1 MYNFQK
7 EFSEHMWIVAI
18 LITQALQCFIKN
30 SDFYS
35 QSHLKM
41 AFNVDNCVIS
51 ILLTYGY
58 IMFFFNIDNEY
69 YLLFFFCFCSC
80 MYIYFFFSLINL
92 TKDFIYSLCSE
103 TVVKIKWMK
112 KLSSKNFI
120 ECHLHCLVVSL
131 WTFWKHFTLYNQF
144 LKSTHTISYMQS
156 YYELYVI
163 IYNVGCRQTYKY
175 FSNIR

>member
-7 EFSEHMWIVAI
+7 EFSEHMWKVAI
-18 LITQALQCFIKN
+18 LIIQALQCFIKN

-58 IMFFFNIDNEY
+58 IMFFLNIGNEY

-80 MYIYFFFSLINL
+80 MFIYFFFSLINL

-103 TVVKIKWMK
+103 TEKIVFEKLYWM
-112 KLSSKNFI
+112 SSTLFSSF
-120 ECHLHCLVVSL
+120 SL
-131 WTFWKHFTLYNQF
+131 NILETF
-144 LKSTHTISYMQS
+144 HTIQPIFEIDS
-156 YYELYVI
+156 YYKLHAI
-163 IYNVGCRQTYKY
+163 ILWAICNHL
-175 FSNIR
+175 

>member
-1 MYNFQK
+1 M
-7 EFSEHMWIVAI
+7 AI
-18 LITQALQCFIKN
+18 K
-30 SDFYS
+30 
-35 QSHLKM
+35 
-41 AFNVDNCVIS
+41 VDNCVIS
-51 ILLTYGY
+51 ILLTYAY
-58 IMFFFNIDNEY
+58 IMFFFNIGNEY

-80 MYIYFFFSLINL
+80 IYIFFFSLINL

-120 ECHLHCLVVSL
+120 ECHLHCLLVSL
-131 WTFWKHFTLYNQF
+131 WTFWKHFTLYNRF

-163 IYNVGCRQTYKY
+163 IYNVGVSSDLQI
-175 FSNIR
+175 F

>member
-7 EFSEHMWIVAI
+7 EFSEHMWKVAI
-18 LITQALQCFIKN
+18 LIIQALQCFIKN

-58 IMFFFNIDNEY
+58 IMFFLIQVMNITY
-69 YLLFFFCFCSC
+69 CFSFAFVAAST
-80 MYIYFFFSLINL
+80 YFFFSLINL
-92 TKDFIYSLCSE
+92 IKDFIYSLCSE

-112 KLSSKNFI
+112 KLYSKNFI
-120 ECHLHCLVVSL
+120 ECHLHCLLVSL
-131 WTFWKHFTLYNQF
+131 WTFWKHFTLYNRF